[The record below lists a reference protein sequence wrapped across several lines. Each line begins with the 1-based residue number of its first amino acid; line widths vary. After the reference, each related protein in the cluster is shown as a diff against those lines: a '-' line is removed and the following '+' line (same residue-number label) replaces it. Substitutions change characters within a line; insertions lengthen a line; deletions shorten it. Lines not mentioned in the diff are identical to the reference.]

1 MRVFL
6 MESKMSHQPPTMFP
20 AQPHTS
26 HANRGL
32 PFEQALAWQLR
43 RYEGDKWLVIRQQ
56 PRHQILGGRVAEVI
70 ERRDLP
76 TAYRLIDGLVA
87 KIIGKGPP
95 DWVLLRGPTSLLID
109 AKSSTA
115 DRWPLSEV
123 ADHQAA
129 AFDAAAQAHVI
140 AGVVAQIRGVVWWL
154 PWHALGPLWHAWHEG
169 KAKRGQASLGD
180 VELETV
186 GVRCEG
192 FDFLASALR

>member
-1 MRVFL
+1 
-6 MESKMSHQPPTMFP
+6 MSHQPPALFP
-20 AQPHTS
+20 TQPHSS

-56 PRHQILGGRVAEVI
+56 PRHQILKGRVAEVI

-87 KIIGKGPP
+87 KIISKGPP
-95 DWVLLRGPTSLLID
+95 DWILMRGPTSLLID
-109 AKSSTA
+109 AKSSVA

-123 ADHQAA
+123 ADHQAE
-129 AFDAAAQAHVI
+129 AFDRATQARVI

-154 PWHALGPLWHAWHEG
+154 PWSTLGPLWHRWAKG
-169 KAKRGQASLGD
+169 GAKRGQASLGD
-180 VELETV
+180 VELETY

-192 FDFLASALR
+192 FDFLGVAIG

>member
-1 MRVFL
+1 
-6 MESKMSHQPPTMFP
+6 MSHQPPTLFP
-20 AQPHTS
+20 TQPHTS

-32 PFEQALAWQLR
+32 PFEQALAWQLK

-56 PRHQILGGRVAEVI
+56 PRHQILKGRVAEVI

-95 DWVLLRGPTSLLID
+95 DWILMRGPTSLLID
-109 AKSSTA
+109 AKSSVA

-123 ADHQAA
+123 ADHQAE
-129 AFDAAAQAHVI
+129 AFDRATQAHVI

-154 PWHALGPLWHAWHEG
+154 PWSSIGPLWHRWAKG
-169 KAKRGQASLGD
+169 GAKRGEASLGD
-180 VELETV
+180 VELETY
-186 GVRCEG
+186 GVRCNG
-192 FDFLASALR
+192 FDFLEVAIG

>member
-1 MRVFL
+1 MAAP
-6 MESKMSHQPPTMFP
+6 QPTLF
-20 AQPHTS
+20 ATLAHTS

-56 PRHQILGGRVAEVI
+56 PRHQILKGRVAEVI

-87 KIIGKGPP
+87 KIISKGPP
-95 DWVLLRGPTSLLID
+95 DWILMRGPTSLLID
-109 AKSSTA
+109 AKSSVA

-123 ADHQAA
+123 ADHQAE
-129 AFDAAAQAHVI
+129 AFDRATQACVI

-154 PWHALGPLWHAWHEG
+154 PWSTLGPLWHRWAKG
-169 KAKRGQASLGD
+169 GAKRGQASLGD
-180 VELETV
+180 VELETY

-192 FDFLASALR
+192 FDFLGVAIG

>member
-1 MRVFL
+1 MAAP
-6 MESKMSHQPPTMFP
+6 QPTLF
-20 AQPHTS
+20 ATLAHTS

-95 DWVLLRGPTSLLID
+95 DWILMRGSTSLLID
-109 AKSSTA
+109 AKSSVA

-123 ADHQAA
+123 ADHQAE
-129 AFDAAAQAHVI
+129 AFDRATQAHVI

-154 PWHALGPLWHAWHEG
+154 PWSTLGPLWHRWAKG
-169 KAKRGQASLGD
+169 GAKRGEASLGD
-180 VELETV
+180 VELETY
-186 GVRCEG
+186 GVRCNG
-192 FDFLASALR
+192 FDFLAMALR